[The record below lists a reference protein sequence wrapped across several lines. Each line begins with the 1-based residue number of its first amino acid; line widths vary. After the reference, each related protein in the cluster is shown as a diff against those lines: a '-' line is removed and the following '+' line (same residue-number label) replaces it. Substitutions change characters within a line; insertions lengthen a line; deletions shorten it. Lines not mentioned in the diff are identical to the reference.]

1 MLLINKML
9 IRVDECQ
16 SMVSIVYEVR
26 SNLQKSLLRRGKPS
40 FSVGAT
46 ACLQLQAADR
56 QLGKQQMKSTWS
68 EAEFD
73 TIVGAYVKAGVNR
86 DIAIR
91 TYTTRLLGSEPNL
104 VLHGG
109 GNTSVKTVLTDHD
122 GSPVDVLCV
131 KGSGWDMGKIE
142 PAGLPALHLEPLKAM
157 VNYERLSDDD
167 MVMLQRRLLL
177 DPAAPNPSVEAI
189 LHAIL
194 PFKHVDHTHANAIVA
209 LTNQPHGEEIIR
221 EAFPEMIIVPYVMP
235 GFDLSKACLKAF
247 TAQPDAPG
255 MILLKH
261 GIFTW
266 SEDPR
271 IAYENMIAAIDRA
284 EKRIAKGNP
293 RPFGSASTK
302 KPAAALASVAD
313 IAPIL
318 RGAIALPGAGEGRPR
333 RFVIEHR
340 SNDDIL
346 DFCGAS
352 NVADL
357 VRRGNATP
365 EHVIHIKRYG
375 IALPGPHADD
385 VDGWAKMVKDAVA
398 AYAADYKAYFERNNA
413 RVGGGKKMLDPMP
426 RVFYVEG
433 VGLFAAGSTQKS
445 ARICADVAE
454 ATIEVIRGAEG
465 IDRFEAL
472 SEEDL
477 FDIEYWSLE
486 QAKLAKQTEKPL
498 TRQVAVVTGGAGGLG
513 LAVAELLKS
522 QGAEIAL
529 IDVDA
534 DRVCAEAKRLGGLA
548 VACDLTDAD
557 AAEMAISRV
566 VEALGGVDIL
576 VSNAGAAF
584 QGALTAVDDGL
595 FKAAFDLNFWS
606 HHYIARAAV
615 KVMQRQGTGGS
626 IVFNVSKQAVNPGPD
641 FGPYGTSKA
650 ALMALMR
657 QYSLEHA
664 SDGITVNAINP
675 DRIRTGLMTD
685 AMVEER
691 ARARGV
697 TPEVYMRGNLLNREV
712 TGEDVAEAVL
722 HLVQVRTSTGA
733 VMTVDG
739 GNVAAM
745 MR

>member
-1 MLLINKML
+1 
-9 IRVDECQ
+9 
-16 SMVSIVYEVR
+16 
-26 SNLQKSLLRRGKPS
+26 
-40 FSVGAT
+40 
-46 ACLQLQAADR
+46 
-56 QLGKQQMKSTWS
+56 MKSNWS
-68 EAEFD
+68 DADFNA
-73 TIVGAYVKAGVNR
+73 IVGAYEKAGINR
-86 DIAIR
+86 DVAIR
-91 TYTTRLLGSEPNL
+91 TYTTRLLGSEPKL

-109 GNTSVKTVLTDHD
+109 GNTSVKTVLNDHD
-122 GSPVDVLCV
+122 GTPVEVLCV

-142 PAGLPALHLEPLKAM
+142 PAGLPALHLERLKAM
-157 VNYERLSDDD
+157 VNYDTLSDDD

-177 DPAAPNPSVEAI
+177 DPSSPNPSVEAI

-209 LTNQPHGEEIIR
+209 LTNQPNGEAIIR
-221 EAFPEMIIVPYVMP
+221 ELFPEMIIVPYVMP
-235 GFDLSKACLKAF
+235 GFDLSQACLKAF
-247 TAQPDAPG
+247 SERPDAPG

-271 IAYENMIAAIDRA
+271 VAYENMIEAIDRA
-284 EKRIAKGNP
+284 EKRIAQGNP
-293 RPFGSASTK
+293 YPFGRASTK
-302 KPAAALASVAD
+302 EHKEKLASIAD

-318 RGAIALPGAGEGRPR
+318 RGAIALPGKEEGRPR
-333 RFVIEHR
+333 RFIMEHR
-340 SNDDIL
+340 SNEDIL
-346 DFCGAS
+346 DFCGAP
-352 NVADL
+352 NVAHL

-375 IALPGPHADD
+375 VSLPAPYAHDLESWTQI
-385 VDGWAKMVKDAVA
+385 VRDGVASYVA
-398 AYAADYKAYFERNNA
+398 AYKDYFERNNA
-413 RVGGGKKMLDPMP
+413 RVGGGKTMLDPMP
-426 RVFYVEG
+426 RVFYIDG
-433 VGLFAAGSTQKS
+433 IGLFATGSTQKA
-445 ARICADVAE
+445 ARIGADVAE

-465 IDRFEAL
+465 IDQFEAL

-486 QAKLAKQTEKPL
+486 QVKLAKQTEKPL
-498 TRQVAVVTGGAGGLG
+498 TRQVAVITGGAGGLG
-513 LAVAELLKS
+513 LAIAERLRE

-529 IDVDA
+529 IDIDA
-534 DRVCAEAKRLGGLA
+534 ERVKTEAKRLGGKA
-548 VACDLTDAD
+548 VACDLTDAQS
-557 AAEMAISRV
+557 AEKAIADIV
-566 VEALGGVDIL
+566 ATYGGVDIL

-584 QGALTAVDDGL
+584 QGALTSVEDAL
-595 FKAAFDLNFWS
+595 FRKAFDLNFWS

-615 KVMQRQGTGGS
+615 NVMKRQGTGGS

-664 SDGITVNAINP
+664 ADGITVNAVNP

-685 AMVEER
+685 EMVEER
-691 ARARGV
+691 AQARGV
-697 TPEVYMRGNLLNREV
+697 TPEVYMRGNLLKREV
-712 TGEDVAEAVL
+712 LVEDVAEAFL
-722 HLVQVRTSTGA
+722 HLISARTSTGA
-733 VMTVDG
+733 VVTVDG

>member
-1 MLLINKML
+1 
-9 IRVDECQ
+9 
-16 SMVSIVYEVR
+16 
-26 SNLQKSLLRRGKPS
+26 
-40 FSVGAT
+40 
-46 ACLQLQAADR
+46 
-56 QLGKQQMKSTWS
+56 MKSKWS
-68 EAEFD
+68 EADFAA
-73 TIVGAYVKAGVNR
+73 IVGAYEKAGISR
-86 DIAIR
+86 DVAIR
-91 TYTTRLLGSEPNL
+91 TYTTRLLGSEPKL

-109 GNTSVKTVLTDHD
+109 GNTSVKTTLIDHD
-122 GSPVDVLCV
+122 GSAVEVLCV

-157 VNYERLSDDD
+157 VGYESLSDDD

-177 DPAAPNPSVEAI
+177 DPASPNPSVEAI

-209 LTNQPHGEEIIR
+209 LTNQPRGEEIIR
-221 EAFPEMIIVPYVMP
+221 ELFPEMIIVPYVMP

-247 TAQPDAPG
+247 SARPDAPG

-266 SEDPR
+266 SDDPR
-271 IAYENMIAAIDRA
+271 EAYENMIAAIDRA
-284 EKRIAKGNP
+284 EKRIAEGRP
-293 RPFGSASTK
+293 RPFGTASAGQPGAK
-302 KPAAALASVAD
+302 LASVSD

-318 RGAIALPGAGEGRPR
+318 RGAIALPGKGEGRPR

-346 DFCGAS
+346 DFCGAP

-375 IALPGPHADD
+375 IALPQPQADD
-385 VDGWAKMVKDAVA
+385 IEGWAEAVKAAVA
-398 AYAADYKAYFERNNA
+398 SYAADYAVYFERNNA
-413 RVGGGKKMLDPMP
+413 RVGGGKTMLDPMP

-433 VGLFAAGSTQKS
+433 IGLFAAAATQKS

-486 QAKLAKQTEKPL
+486 QVKLAKQTEKPL
-498 TRQVAVVTGGAGGLG
+498 TRQVVAVTGGAGGLG
-513 LAVAELLKS
+513 LAIAALLKS
-522 QGAEIAL
+522 QGAEVAL
-529 IDVDA
+529 IDIDGE
-534 DRVCAEAKRLGGLA
+534 RVAAEAKRLGAFA
-548 VACDLTDAD
+548 VACDLTDPSAAD
-557 AAEMAISRV
+557 AALARIAAEF
-566 VEALGGVDIL
+566 GGVDIL

-584 QGALTAVDDGL
+584 QGALSAVDDSL

-606 HHYIARAAV
+606 HHYMARAAV
-615 KVMQRQGTGGS
+615 RVMQRQGTGGS
-626 IVFNVSKQAVNPGPD
+626 LVFNVSKQAVNPGPD

-657 QYSLEHA
+657 QYALEHA
-664 SDGITVNAINP
+664 SDGITANAVNP

-685 AMVEER
+685 EMVEER

-697 TPEVYMRGNLLNREV
+697 TPEVYMRGNLLKREV
-712 TGEDVAEAVL
+712 SSEDVAEAVL
-722 HLVQVRTSTGA
+722 HLVQARTSTGA
-733 VMTVDG
+733 VITVDG